1 MSRMLAALSHVAALA
16 DTKRWSRTAIP
27 AIALLIAALTADSAF
42 AGVAV
47 RIDLSRQQMTVSVDG
62 AHYAT
67 WAVSTA
73 RRGYRTPAGT
83 YRPYALHRMHYSSLY
98 NYSPMPYSIFFLGG
112 YAVHG
117 TSEVRSF
124 GRPASHGC
132 IRLMTGNARALFQ
145 LVQRHGMRNST
156 ITIVR

>member
-1 MSRMLAALSHVAALA
+1 
-16 DTKRWSRTAIP
+16 
-27 AIALLIAALTADSAF
+27 
-42 AGVAV
+42 
-47 RIDLSRQQMTVSVDG
+47 
-62 AHYAT
+62 
-67 WAVSTA
+67 
-73 RRGYRTPAGT
+73 
-83 YRPYALHRMHYSSLY
+83 MHYSSLY

-117 TSEVRSF
+117 TNEVRSL

>member
-1 MSRMLAALSHVAALA
+1 MLAALSRVAALA
-16 DTKRWSRTAIP
+16 GTKGWARVAIP
-27 AIALLIAALTADSAF
+27 TLALMIALLTTNSAV
-42 AGVAV
+42 ARVAV

-98 NYSPMPYSIFFLGG
+98 NYAPMPYSIFFLGG
-112 YAVHG
+112 YAMHG
-117 TSEVRSF
+117 TNEVRSL